1 VYGGEGTSTRGER
14 REKKTEE
21 PPGVKKN
28 ENARRQSEKI
38 EDERAREKEAYVWR
52 CVVRGAGPNA
62 SAARD
67 QLGRV
72 SEKLCLRRE
81 KKEEREREEKQPKA
95 RRKRKRME
103 RARMRSRNK
112 KVASERNGATGCLT
126 REREK

>member
-1 VYGGEGTSTRGER
+1 
-14 REKKTEE
+14 
-21 PPGVKKN
+21 VKKN

-81 KKEEREREEKQPKA
+81 KK
-95 RRKRKRME
+95 RKRREAAESEKKE
-103 RARMRSRNK
+103 EGSEWNAR
-112 KVASERNGATGCLT
+112 G
-126 REREK
+126 

>member
-1 VYGGEGTSTRGER
+1 M
-14 REKKTEE
+14 
-21 PPGVKKN
+21 KKN

-52 CVVRGAGPNA
+52 CVVRGARPNA

-81 KKEEREREEKQPKA
+81 KRERKRREAAESEKKEEANGTRADEKP
-95 RRKRKRME
+95 E
-103 RARMRSRNK
+103 
-112 KVASERNGATGCLT
+112 
-126 REREK
+126 